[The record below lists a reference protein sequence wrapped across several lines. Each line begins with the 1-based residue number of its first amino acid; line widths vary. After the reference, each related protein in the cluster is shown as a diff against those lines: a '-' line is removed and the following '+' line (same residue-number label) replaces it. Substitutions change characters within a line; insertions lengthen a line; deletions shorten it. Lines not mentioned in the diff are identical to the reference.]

1 MTVGSVGSHLEYIC
15 TELLKNAF
23 RATIEH
29 NVPKKEEDDPDVFKF
44 DDLPH
49 AHMMKDDFP
58 EVLITIGTVPGAMT
72 IRIRDRGGGVRESA
86 PFPQATLWG
95 GGPSRHCESSGSA
108 FS

>member
-72 IRIRDRGGGVRESA
+72 IRIRDRGGGVRESVLLSLVSCGA
-86 PFPQATLWG
+86 RWRT
-95 GGPSRHCESSGSA
+95 SRCLDSCCP
-108 FS
+108 